1 MTARTA
7 FDHITLK
14 WMLHANP
21 RVSQVSDILQGV
33 MYDALVAA
41 YADGRLRYPEAL
53 MSHDMPLGYAMADL
67 VAGKKASYAL
77 DDFTRWMARA
87 HLDDVASAASR
98 LRRAQP
104 DAHVD
109 DLLLVL
115 IETAHHLLESG
126 SFAARLP
133 RDSDLVRSAWNG
145 CGHELHLE
153 NWEIVVKSYAIGPM
167 RLGRSLR
174 PLRPA
179 PIPDTIEIEMRLQTG
194 RLYLGSDLPLKL
206 LNEHLVAL
214 RQAPE
219 TRGLQ
224 GDIAVADQALDELH
238 IVAMPAHHRSL
249 RVVTRGDDTA
259 ILAAADADVA
269 SEGQIAELLLDY
281 RYLTL
286 ADERALIE
294 SLRQSWDENE
304 ETLLWRFKEEVAAQG
319 SVVPTISVAPGRYR
333 ITLPAN
339 HARQLSGGVE
349 RFPEAEAVLLTLTR
363 IGDR

>member
-1 MTARTA
+1 MTAPTA

-21 RVSQVSDILQGV
+21 RVPQVSDILQGV

-53 MSHDMPLGYAMADL
+53 MSHAMPLGNAMADL
-67 VAGKKASYAL
+67 VTGKKASYAL
-77 DDFTRWMARA
+77 EDFTRWMARA

-115 IETAHHLLESG
+115 IETAQHLLESG
-126 SFAARLP
+126 SFAASFP

-179 PIPDTIEIEMRLQTG
+179 PIPETIEIEMRLQTG
-194 RLYLGSDLPLKL
+194 TLHIGSDLPLSL
-206 LNEHLVAL
+206 LNQHLVAL

-219 TRGLQ
+219 TQGLA
-224 GDIAVADQALDELH
+224 GDIAVANQALDELH
-238 IVAMPAHHRSL
+238 IVAMPVHHRSL
-249 RVVTRGDDTA
+249 RVVTRGEDTA
-259 ILAAADADVA
+259 ILAVANADDTP
-269 SEGQIAELLLDY
+269 EGQIAELLLDY

-294 SLRQSWDENE
+294 TLRQSWDEND
-304 ETLLWRFKEEVAAQG
+304 ETLLWRFKNEIAAQG
-319 SVVPTISVAPGRYR
+319 AVVKTISVAPGRYR

-339 HARQLSGGVE
+339 HARQLPGGAE
-349 RFPEAEAVLLTLTR
+349 RFPEAEAVLVTLTR